1 MVDRATRL
9 QRTPGRVP
17 KKKKHKESDLVDEAL
32 RVSGSSDPSHLVAEL
47 ASAPTGSRAQGMN
60 RLQGLAGNQSVVGV
74 LRQIQRDDADVSYA
88 QPAQQADLQPVEQ
101 NMPLPLPDP
110 IAVSPDDVGS
120 GMGDYELPGPSD
132 QAMAKHVQ
140 RDDDDTKPGLRGDVS
155 GGAQGPIVSPPNNP
169 RTGPPPAAPA
179 PFTVSSSV
187 VLKNVDLLHVPSLH
201 LDIGH
206 EPSLTFQVDPASG
219 LSAQAAIALL
229 NVHWMPFWNREVE
242 VSLSPFIQTTLVPL
256 ALSQAGI
263 QLQAEQHLTGTLSL
277 TLSATGAYQPPQ
289 PGQFGGLAVTGG
301 AGLLVHVDWD
311 KIL

>member
-1 MVDRATRL
+1 MVDREARR
-9 QRTPGRVP
+9 QRAIRQRVSR
-17 KKKKHKESDLVDEAL
+17 KKHETDLFDDAQHVSDS
-32 RVSGSSDPSHLVAEL
+32 RDPAHLVAEL
-47 ASAPTGSRAQGMN
+47 AGAPTGARAQGIN
-60 RLQGLAGNQSVVGV
+60 RLQSLAGNQSVVSV
-74 LRQIQRDDADVSYA
+74 LRQVQREAADVSTG
-88 QPAQQADLQPVEQ
+88 QPAEQVDLQPVEQ
-101 NMPLPLPDP
+101 NMPLPVPDP

-120 GMGDYELPGPSD
+120 GMGDYEVPDQSN

-140 RDDDDTKPGLRGDVS
+140 RDDDKPGLRGDVS
-155 GGAQGPIVSPPNNP
+155 GGAQGPIVSPPTNP
-169 RTGPPPAAPA
+169 QTGPPPAAAA
-179 PFTVSSSV
+179 PFSVSSSV

-229 NVHWMPFWNREVE
+229 NVHWMPVWNHEVE

-263 QLQAEQHLTGTLSL
+263 QLQAEQHLTGTVSL

-289 PGQFGGLAVTGG
+289 PGQFGGLSVTGG
-301 AGLLVHVDWD
+301 AGVLVHLDWD